1 MHRDTCSAEP
11 LLGGTWQ
18 LISWARRLF
27 GTNFNDAGLLGA
39 NLTNAGLTNAS
50 LDGAGLLGANLT
62 GASFGSANLKGA
74 DLSGA
79 NLTGAKFTYAN
90 LTGALWP
97 KNVPP
102 PAGWVRD
109 PRMGQLSRAKAGT

>member
-27 GTNFNDAGLLGA
+27 GTNFND
-39 NLTNAGLTNAS
+39 
-50 LDGAGLLGANLT
+50 AGLLGANLT